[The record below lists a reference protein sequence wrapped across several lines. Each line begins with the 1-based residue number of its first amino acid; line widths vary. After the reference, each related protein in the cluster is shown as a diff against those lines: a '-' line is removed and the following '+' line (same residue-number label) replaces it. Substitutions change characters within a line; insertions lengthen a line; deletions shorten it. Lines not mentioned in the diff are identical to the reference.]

1 MCYIRYL
8 VFQKCKD
15 NRDYYLRFQEAFI
28 IASEE
33 KYLKEVFSLYALNFE
48 DKNNACFDTLSG
60 AYFREF
66 KKAYYAMML

>member
-1 MCYIRYL
+1 L
-8 VFQKCKD
+8 
-15 NRDYYLRFQEAFI
+15 

-66 KKAYYAMML
+66 KKAYYAMMLQEK

>member
-1 MCYIRYL
+1 M
-8 VFQKCKD
+8 
-15 NRDYYLRFQEAFI
+15 

-66 KKAYYAMML
+66 KKAYYAMILQEKQWGEELIEIEAFHIQ